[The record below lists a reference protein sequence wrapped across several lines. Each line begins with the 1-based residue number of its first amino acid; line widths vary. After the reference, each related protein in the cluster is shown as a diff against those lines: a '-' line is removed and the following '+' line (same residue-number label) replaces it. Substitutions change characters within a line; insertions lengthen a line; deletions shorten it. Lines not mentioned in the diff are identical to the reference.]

1 MRSTSPETTLQ
12 IGADIGRLSDPG
24 QIILLTGD
32 LGSGKTVLVKGIAR
46 GLNIEME
53 ITSPTYNLI
62 NEYPGECPLYHMD
75 LYRLDDSQQLYDL
88 GFMDYLD
95 RSGVIAIEW
104 PEIAFEFL
112 PPEFLFIRIEI
123 LEDEQRSLEF
133 RAEGRQSNL
142 LMERLADNENTG
154 D

>member
-32 LGSGKTVLVKGIAR
+32 LGSGKTVLVKGIAW

>member
-12 IGADIGRLSDPG
+12 IGANIGKLSDPG

-112 PPEFLFIRIEI
+112 PPEFLFIQIEI